1 MDIQGLKD
9 KVLQLAIQGK
19 LVEQCESD
27 EPASVLLDRIKK
39 EKGKLV
45 KDKVIKKEKPLP
57 EIADKEK
64 LFEIPMGWEWCRLGE
79 ISQIA
84 MGQSPDSSTVSE
96 EVEGVEFHQGKTFF
110 GRTYLKR
117 SGIYC
122 TKPCKIANT
131 NDVLLSV
138 RAPVGILNIAT
149 KTICIGR
156 GLSSIRGLD
165 AIESLFLYYFITAL
179 KDELVNKST
188 GTTFKDVSSVVIKEI
203 LIPLP
208 PLEEQK
214 RIVAKVDELFKLID
228 ELDKN
233 KQDLLDNITNARNK
247 ILQLAIQGKLVKQ
260 CEEDEAVSVLLDR
273 IKKEKEQLIRDKV
286 IKKDKKLPEISEDEK
301 KFGLP
306 KSWIWTKI
314 GSISQ
319 KIHYGYTASA
329 TYNNTGTKFLR
340 ITDIQDNK
348 VNWNTVP
355 FCEIKEDK
363 LNSCKLEKDDLLIAR
378 TGGTIGKSFIVTNLV
393 NNAVFASYLIR
404 IKPSKQINSKYI
416 KIFLES
422 QYYWKQLQ
430 EKSQG
435 TGQANVNAVSLSNL
449 VMPLPPLDEQKR
461 IVSKVDLIMTY
472 LDKLQHEIELQ
483 EIILKELGK

>member
-1 MDIQGLKD
+1 M
-9 KVLQLAIQGK
+9 
-19 LVEQCESD
+19 
-27 EPASVLLDRIKK
+27 
-39 EKGKLV
+39 
-45 KDKVIKKEKPLP
+45 
-57 EIADKEK
+57 
-64 LFEIPMGWEWCRLGE
+64 
-79 ISQIA
+79 
-84 MGQSPDSSTVSE
+84 
-96 EVEGVEFHQGKTFF
+96 
-110 GRTYLKR
+110 
-117 SGIYC
+117 
-122 TKPCKIANT
+122 
-131 NDVLLSV
+131 
-138 RAPVGILNIAT
+138 
-149 KTICIGR
+149 
-156 GLSSIRGLD
+156 
-165 AIESLFLYYFITAL
+165 
-179 KDELVNKST
+179 
-188 GTTFKDVSSVVIKEI
+188 
-203 LIPLP
+203 
-208 PLEEQK
+208 
-214 RIVAKVDELFKLID
+214 
-228 ELDKN
+228 
-233 KQDLLDNITNARNK
+233 RNK
-247 ILQLAIQGKLVKQ
+247 VLQLAIQGKLVKQ
-260 CEEDEAVSVLLDR
+260 CEEDEPASVLLDR
-273 IKKEKEQLIRDKV
+273 IKKEKEQFIKDKV
-286 IKKDKKLPEISEDEK
+286 IKKEKALPEIGEDEK
-301 KFGLP
+301 EFGLP

-329 TYNNTGTKFLR
+329 TDNNTGTKFLR

-363 LNSCKLEKDDLLIAR
+363 LNSCKLENDDLLIAR

-472 LDKLQHEIELQ
+472 LNKLQHEIESQ
-483 EIILKELGK
+483 EIVLKELGK